1 MLVSVHG
8 LFEGINESFVRSVLY
23 ENCCNGNTDRC
34 NDSVLYE
41 TYRHRPNCI
50 QQKSIG
56 QR

>member
-8 LFEGINESFVRSVLY
+8 LFESINESFIRSVLY
-23 ENCCNGNTDRC
+23 ENCCNGNIDRC

-41 TYRHRPNCI
+41 TYRDKRNCI

-56 QR
+56 QL